1 MLVRMLV
8 LLYIYTPVCLYERVC
23 VFACALKCVRACK
36 CLSGCLYII
45 LVRGRVYIPARVS

>member
-1 MLVRMLV
+1 MLV